1 MKKQIMSQTEAI
13 LKDNGFVT
21 MDYIISLQGPT
32 LILAKTGTDK
42 MTDQIRKE
50 IEKTGMI
57 IM

>member
-1 MKKQIMSQTEAI
+1 MNQTEAI

-42 MTDQIRKE
+42 MTDPIRKE